1 MKIALSASEEVLEE
15 SDIEEEEI
23 QAKKK
28 QRPTKEL
35 LANGIHITDTKPR
48 PYQTKSLQT
57 PNPEYTGKK
66 GEKQYL
72 QQTTVI
78 EWAYFIM
85 PVIPIEVLDAL
96 SFRLGESQD
105 IGSHWVI
112 VHHWVDKARQD
123 MHHYAIIP
131 ESYRWYGYRQ
141 VLICQKSER
150 DAAIIEINNML
161 RSIFMKQGM
170 ATAIE
175 FIPLFWYILSSLN
188 HLAFALSK

>member
-1 MKIALSASEEVLEE
+1 MSASEEALEE
-15 SDIEEEEI
+15 SDIAEEEI

-28 QRPTKEL
+28 QSPTKEL
-35 LANGIHITDTKPR
+35 LTKGIHITDEKPH
-48 PYQTKSLQT
+48 PYQTKSLQI

-85 PVIPIEVLDAL
+85 PVIPTEILDAL

-105 IGSHWVI
+105 VGSHWVI
-112 VHHWVDKARQD
+112 VHHWMDKTRQD

-131 ESYRWYGYRQ
+131 ESYRWYSYKQ

-161 RSIFMKQGM
+161 RSIFTKQGL
-170 ATAIE
+170 ATTIE
-175 FIPLFWYILSSLN
+175 FKPAFWYILSSLN
-188 HLAFALSK
+188 HLTFILNK